1 MRHSEKHLQPAVFLN
16 SPANGAV
23 WWVPKKHHNFDCTS
37 WRLNQGCTFVSIAV
51 FISRMRL

>member
-37 WRLNQGCTFVSIAV
+37 WRLHQGCTFVSIAV